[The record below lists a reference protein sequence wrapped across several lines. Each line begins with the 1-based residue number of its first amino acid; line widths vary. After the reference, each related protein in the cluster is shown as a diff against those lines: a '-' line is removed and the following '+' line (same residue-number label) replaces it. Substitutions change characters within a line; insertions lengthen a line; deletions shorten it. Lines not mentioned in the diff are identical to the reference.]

1 MGIEIIVRLL
11 ALGIAGLA
19 LAFLARYI
27 WSAFSGRDYL
37 PLAWKQQ
44 CKAGL
49 VPEGVKLL
57 EAAFPDKVRFFNL
70 WFQIHRLQLE
80 NIPGAFAELGVYKG
94 ETAQLLHLAAPQ
106 RPLYLFDT
114 FQGFPEKDL
123 EGESGEA
130 ADYTPEHF
138 ADTSVEKVLAR
149 IGKSERIFIRKGYFP
164 DTTRGLEDQH
174 FALVN
179 LDADLYKPTLAGLEF
194 FYPRLT
200 PGGVILVHDHDARW
214 PGLMQA
220 VREFSGNIPEVF
232 IPLPDMSSTVM
243 LVKNRDKK

>member
-11 ALGIAGLA
+11 ALLIAGLA
-19 LAFLARYI
+19 LALLARYI

-70 WFQIHRLQLE
+70 WFQIHRLEQE
-80 NIPGAFAELGVYKG
+80 NIPGCFAELGVYKG

-106 RPLYLFDT
+106 RQLYLFDT
-114 FQGFPEKDL
+114 FEGFPAADL
-123 EGESGEA
+123 EGERGEA
-130 ADYTPEHF
+130 AEYTTKHF
-138 ADTSVEKVLAR
+138 EDTSVEQVLKR
-149 IGKSERIFIRKGYFP
+149 TGKSPHIHIRKGYFP
-164 DTTRGLEDQH
+164 DTTIGLENLR

-179 LDADLYKPTLAGLEF
+179 LDADLYKPTLAGLHF
-194 FYPRLT
+194 FYPRLS
-200 PGGVILVHDHDARW
+200 PGGVILVHDHDERW

-220 VREFSGNIPEVF
+220 VREFGQQVPEVF

-243 LVKNRDKK
+243 LVRNRHIS